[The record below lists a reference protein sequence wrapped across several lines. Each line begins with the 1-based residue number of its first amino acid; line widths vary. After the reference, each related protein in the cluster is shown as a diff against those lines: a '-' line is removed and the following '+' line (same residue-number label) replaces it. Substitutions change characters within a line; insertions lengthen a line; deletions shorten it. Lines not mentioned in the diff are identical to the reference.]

1 VSGLLEAALMTAGHD
16 EIRGKGPDQ
25 VAALE
30 AHDSTWVFPI
40 PGSNRIAITSLS
52 TLTRRGR

>member
-1 VSGLLEAALMTAGHD
+1 MTAGHD
-16 EIRGKGPDQ
+16 EIRGKGPDH
-25 VAALE
+25 VTALE
-30 AHDSTWVFPI
+30 AHDNAWVFPI